1 MAVRAVMV
9 WVKKGLG
16 IDHLKLISVGPG
28 LGLGPSL
35 PACIAFCG
43 YFLPK
48 HVKNSHKELII
59 RLLIAPHPPQGAT
72 P

>member
-28 LGLGPSL
+28 LGLRPV
-35 PACIAFCG
+35 AARMHCI
-43 YFLPK
+43 LW
-48 HVKNSHKELII
+48 
-59 RLLIAPHPPQGAT
+59 LLLAKARQK
-72 P
+72 